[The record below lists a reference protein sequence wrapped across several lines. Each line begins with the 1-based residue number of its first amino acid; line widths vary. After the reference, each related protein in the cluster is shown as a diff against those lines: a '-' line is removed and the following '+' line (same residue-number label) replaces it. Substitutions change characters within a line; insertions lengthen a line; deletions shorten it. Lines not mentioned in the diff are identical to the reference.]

1 MAAICLFS
9 VKHER
14 DACTYNAPY
23 KRQHTSLTKHYRGRR
38 ILSNNCY
45 THATNRK

>member
-14 DACTYNAPY
+14 DARTYNAPY
-23 KRQHTSLTKHYRGRR
+23 KRQQPSLTKHFRGRR

-45 THATNRK
+45 MHATNSK